1 MADESFM
8 LLSLKEGQ
16 SKRLAQ
22 VIGNETCRRILDY
35 LADRDYTTEST
46 AAKDLG
52 LPLSTVH
59 YNLKSLRESGL
70 VVADEFHYSDK
81 GKEVPHYRLAKKYI
95 IIAPRE
101 EQGFLDRLKK
111 LWPLAAIAVG
121 VAAVMELVQRF
132 LLDSGEKVASTAD
145 AGVRMLAESAPA
157 AAEEASRFPSPVTAW
172 FLVGALFAI
181 VAFALK
187 DLVRKR

>member
-35 LADRDYTTEST
+35 LADRDFTTEST

-59 YNLKSLRESGL
+59 YNLKALRESGL
-70 VVADEFHYSDK
+70 VVADEFHYSGK

-101 EQGFLDRLKK
+101 ERGVLDRLKK
-111 LWPLAAIAVG
+111 LWPLAAVAVG
-121 VAAVMELVQRF
+121 VAAVMEAVQRF
-132 LLDSGEKVASTAD
+132 LLDSGEKVAAD
-145 AGVRMLAESAPA
+145 AGVRMLAESAPR
-157 AAEEASRFPSPVTAW
+157 AAEEASRFPSPVTVW
-172 FLVGALFAI
+172 FLVGTLFAI